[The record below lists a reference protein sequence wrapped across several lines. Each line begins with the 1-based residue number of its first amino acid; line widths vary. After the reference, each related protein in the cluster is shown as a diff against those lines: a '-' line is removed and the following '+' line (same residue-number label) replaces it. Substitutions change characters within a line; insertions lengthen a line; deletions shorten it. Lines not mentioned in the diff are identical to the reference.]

1 MAKYKRPLVLVGTR
15 SDMEPYKE
23 IAEEL
28 GIPIMGIL
36 DRFYVGQTFE
46 GLEVLGSDLDLINQE
61 SWVYKTR
68 DFADYFVSSF
78 FGGRTNTDVDSQN
91 TFQLRMERMEL
102 VERAGV
108 NLINLIHPGAQVSA
122 SANIGRNTLIL
133 YGAYIESHVRIG
145 SFGQFMYRSSV
156 AHHSTI
162 GRNCTILPD
171 GGTSGSVTVGD
182 NVIIGVN
189 SRILSAGD
197 EESRI
202 GNNVLIGPGVTVL
215 KDIPDNSIVQV
226 NGKIL
231 PNERFTSDVYGGI
244 GISPS
249 YKRLSS

>member
-1 MAKYKRPLVLVGTR
+1 MPKYKRPLVFIGTR
-15 SDMEPYKE
+15 SDMEPYME

-28 GIPIMGIL
+28 GIPVMGIL
-36 DRFYVGQTFE
+36 DRFYVGQKFE
-46 GLEVLGSDLDLINQE
+46 GLDVLGSDLDLLDPT
-61 SWVYKTR
+61 SKTYKNK
-68 DFADYFVSSF
+68 DFADYFVCSF
-78 FGGRTNTDVDSQN
+78 FGGRTNTDIDSEN
-91 TFQLRMERMEL
+91 TFQLRMERIEIA
-102 VERAGV
+102 ERAGI
-108 NLINLIHPGAQVSA
+108 NLVNLIHPGAQVSK
-122 SANIGRNTLIL
+122 SAYIGRNTLIL

-162 GRNCTILPD
+162 GKNCTILPD

-197 EESRI
+197 EESKI

-226 NGKIL
+226 SGKIL
-231 PNERFTSDVYGGI
+231 PNERFTSDAYGGI